1 MIHHILSFKFTILL
15 KDTPLLQEKLDSKML
30 RNI

>member
-1 MIHHILSFKFTILL
+1 MIHHILNFKFTILL
-15 KDTPLLQEKLDSKML
+15 KDTSLLQEKLDSKMF